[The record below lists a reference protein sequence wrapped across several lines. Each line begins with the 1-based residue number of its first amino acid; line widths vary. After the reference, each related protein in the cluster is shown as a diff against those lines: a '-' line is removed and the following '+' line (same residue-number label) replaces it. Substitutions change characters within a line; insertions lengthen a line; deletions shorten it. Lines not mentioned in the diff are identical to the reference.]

1 MTEKQDA
8 LNRMVILSE
17 AHNRIASAASLLEA
31 KTKRPESMDLVSFGV
46 LVLEAIDI
54 LNSSIIGIE
63 IPMMS
68 DDEIEEASPM
78 AAWSAEDE
86 QG

>member
-54 LNSSIIGIE
+54 LNSSIVGIE

-68 DDEIEEASPM
+68 DDEIEEER
-78 AAWSAEDE
+78 SAEDE
-86 QG
+86 

>member
-68 DDEIEEASPM
+68 DDEMEASPM